1 MNDPKIAGA
10 QIREKESIWLPEV
23 LEKSQPIPAKRYFK
37 GFFFFRF
44 QRNDDWVRWRIPEG
58 QTDSGAS
65 EELSQEVVKP
75 GVHKCFL

>member
-37 GFFFFRF
+37 GFFFF
-44 QRNDDWVRWRIPEG
+44 QI
-58 QTDSGAS
+58 S
-65 EELSQEVVKP
+65 EK
-75 GVHKCFL
+75 